1 MRRLLARRFA
11 AVFAVASVLALT
23 GGSSAL
29 ATNSSSCTFEK
40 GTTVCT
46 TTHGSHGSTDSH
58 HGNVGSSGED
68 LGGGPCKVTGPDHT
82 C

>member
-11 AVFAVASVLALT
+11 AVFAVASALALT